1 MLENLYNKL
10 INWYLAILAFI
21 FIIAIWQILSIMN
34 LFEPWLLPS
43 PSAIFLEFLN
53 STSFLLYHMSV
64 TGYEIIL
71 GLALAVILGI
81 ILGFSM
87 TLSKVLERSIL
98 PYVIAS
104 QVIPIFALAPILIV
118 WFGAGLLSKI
128 IVVFLI
134 SFFPICIGVFDGL
147 NKKNNEMENMLKTMG
162 ASTYQIYSLLKI
174 KLALPSFFS
183 GLKVAAVSS
192 VIGAV
197 VAEWIGSKA
206 GLGWIMKVSGP
217 LFQTERV
224 FASIFL
230 LSLFASVLFL
240 SVKIIE
246 KKLIKGVY

>member
-10 INWYLAILAFI
+10 INWYLSILAFI

-34 LFEPWLLPS
+34 VFEPWLLPS
-43 PSAIFLEFLN
+43 PSAILLEFLN
-53 STSFLLYHMSV
+53 STSFLLYHTSV

-71 GLALAVILGI
+71 GLTLAVILGI

-134 SFFPICIGVFDGL
+134 SFFPICIGVFD
-147 NKKNNEMENMLKTMG
+147 
-162 ASTYQIYSLLKI
+162 
-174 KLALPSFFS
+174 
-183 GLKVAAVSS
+183 
-192 VIGAV
+192 
-197 VAEWIGSKA
+197 
-206 GLGWIMKVSGP
+206 
-217 LFQTERV
+217 
-224 FASIFL
+224 
-230 LSLFASVLFL
+230 
-240 SVKIIE
+240 
-246 KKLIKGVY
+246 